1 MRLALTTSLIM
12 GIYLT
17 ATSCQPTGAQATRQ
31 SLSKDGSEQP
41 AGAGKAQLSK
51 EQILAIKDAVA
62 LERGW
67 FPQVR
72 RTYDT
77 GNALWKRCYRGWR
90 PAEIEGHDYQMVMCA
105 HAEAIL
111 DGGLE
116 VVVDR
121 NTGAV
126 LLTLPRR

>member
-1 MRLALTTSLIM
+1 M
-12 GIYLT
+12 
-17 ATSCQPTGAQATRQ
+17 
-31 SLSKDGSEQP
+31 
-41 AGAGKAQLSK
+41 KAPLSK
-51 EQILAIKDAVA
+51 EQILAITDAVA

-72 RTYDT
+72 RTYDE
-77 GNALWKRCYRGWR
+77 GNALWKRCYGYWHPR
-90 PAEIEGHDYQMVMCA
+90 ELEGHDYQVVMYA
-105 HAEAIL
+105 HADAVV

-121 NTGAV
+121 NTGAI